1 MTTISV
7 SDAMKLIYPKFTDSI
22 PHVSSYLD
30 DSALSVNASDSP
42 KNIFLIGSADD
53 GNPNNVYEC
62 TSLLQAKGI
71 FGSGDLVNAMNMI
84 WDAVSDDSA
93 NSGGTVFAVRV
104 EDATQSTLTKNS
116 LIFSSKVWGVDA
128 NKIQVA
134 LNHDS
139 LTGGLRVEVK
149 YPVKGYDEVYTNVGN
164 IFNLTYSGS
173 ASAAGY
179 TVTADDNGNATTF
192 TLLAGDELSSAET
205 VKTYDLTSQNYQ
217 TMAEL
222 ITDIN
227 NVPGF
232 SAESLGYANSVATS
246 YLDPT
251 SSTVSVSGN
260 NGAVVTAYIGG
271 VLYALR
277 NDQYVTVGVATVG
290 APTNIIVDPTDSG
303 ATISAASAD
312 LTAGL
317 PDDFDLTNL
326 TGATSG
332 TVPTSWADKIAMV
345 QQAYTNDTEAP
356 YYIVCLTDDSSVHAE
371 LKAYV
376 ESQANY
382 GYNYIG
388 FVGTGYDETVDQSIA
403 RQTVLKS
410 PRIMLSV
417 TSGYYNLQ
425 SGADLHVPG
434 YMVGALAAG
443 VASGLGIGRSLM
455 NKYINMES
463 IDQNYGID
471 DLNRL
476 DQNGCLAIKHVINR
490 NATGG
495 YAFVEDVTTYCSTSD
510 TVKNSMYLVE
520 LTDYL
525 FDDLRY
531 YLDSQFI
538 GQSVASTTANLI
550 KSNIDSFLTKR
561 VSEGLIV
568 SYDKSNITVTIDGN
582 SVYITFTVDP
592 SRAIRNVLVYGTYEN
607 YTAASSNEAAE

>member
-1 MTTISV
+1 MATISV
-7 SDAMKLIYPKFTDSI
+7 NNAMKLIYPKFTDSI
-22 PHVSSYLD
+22 PHVSTYLD

-42 KNIFLIGSADD
+42 KNIFLVGSADD
-53 GNPNNVYEC
+53 GNPNNIYEC

-84 WDAVSDDSA
+84 WDAASDDGA

-104 EDATQSTLTKNS
+104 EDATQSTLTKGA
-116 LIFSSKVWGVDA
+116 LIFESKVWGANA
-128 NKIQVA
+128 NKIQVG
-134 LNHDS
+134 LEHDS
-139 LTGGLRVEVK
+139 LTGGLRVEVS
-149 YPVKGYDEVYTNVGN
+149 YPIKSYDEVYTNVGN
-164 IFNLTYSGS
+164 IFNLTYTGS

-179 TVTADDNGNATTF
+179 TVAADANGNATTF
-192 TLLAGDELSSAET
+192 TLLTGDELSSAT
-205 VKTYDLTSQNYQ
+205 AVKTYDLTSQDYQ

-222 ITDIN
+222 ISDIN

-232 SAESLGYANSVATS
+232 SAVSLGFANSIATS
-246 YLDPT
+246 YLDKT
-251 SSTVSVSGN
+251 SSTVSVSGTG
-260 NGAVVTAYIGG
+260 GAIVTAYVGG

-277 NDQYVTVGVATVG
+277 DDQYVSVGVTAVG
-290 APTNIIVDPTDSG
+290 TPTNIIIDPTENG
-303 ATISAASAD
+303 VTISAD

-317 PDDFDLTNL
+317 PADFDLTNL
-326 TGATSG
+326 AGATSG

-345 QQAYTNDTEAP
+345 QQAYTNETQAP
-356 YYIVCLTDDSSVHAE
+356 YYIVCLTEDSSVHAE

-376 ESQANY
+376 EDQADY

-403 RQTVLKS
+403 RQTSLKS

-443 VASGLGIGRSLM
+443 VASGLGIGKSIM

-463 IDQNYGID
+463 IDQNYSID

-490 NATGG
+490 NESGG
-495 YAFVEDVTTYCSTSD
+495 YTFVEDVTTYCSTSD

-538 GQSVASTTANLI
+538 GQSVASTTADLI
-550 KSNIDSFLTKR
+550 KSNIDSFLDKR

-568 SYDKSNITVTIDGN
+568 SYNRSNITVTIDGN

-592 SRAIRNVLVYGTYEN
+592 SRAIRNVLVMGTYEN
-607 YTAASSNEAAE
+607 FTATSSSEAV